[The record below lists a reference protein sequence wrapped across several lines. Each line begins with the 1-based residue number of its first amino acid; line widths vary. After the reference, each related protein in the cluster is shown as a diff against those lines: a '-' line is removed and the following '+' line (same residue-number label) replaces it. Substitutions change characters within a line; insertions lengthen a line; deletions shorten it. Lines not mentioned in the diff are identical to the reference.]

1 MALSSLFTGLS
12 GIQAHQTRT
21 NVVADNIS
29 NINTTGF
36 KARRAS
42 FETLLAQTLKQ
53 ATGAEGETSG
63 TNPVRQVSAFN
74 SRASILPLPREVY
87 RPPVVRQTWP

>member
-53 ATGAEGETSG
+53 ATGAEGERSG
-63 TNPVRQVSAFN
+63 TNPVQAGIGVQLK
-74 SRASILPLPREVY
+74 SIDTTFTQGSL
-87 RPPVVRQTWP
+87 